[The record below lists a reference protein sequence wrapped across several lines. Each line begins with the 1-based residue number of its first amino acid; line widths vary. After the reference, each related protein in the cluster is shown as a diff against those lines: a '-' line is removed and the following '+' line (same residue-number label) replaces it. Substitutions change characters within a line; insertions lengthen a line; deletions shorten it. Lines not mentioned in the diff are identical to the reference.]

1 MEDFE
6 ISQDR
11 YNEALSKY
19 NLSIDEKAVENAVEM
34 AKKDAEKLANRS
46 VIAEIISLIDLTT
59 LKPTDNEE
67 SVLQMVERIN
77 HLDNEHPDIPS
88 VASICVYPNFAS
100 VVSESLEADNVKT
113 CCVAGGFPSSQTFT
127 EVKIA
132 ETSLALLDGAE
143 EIDIVQNVGKF
154 LNGDYEYICSETEE
168 LKEICK
174 EKTLKVIIEC
184 GALQNLENV
193 KKASILAMY
202 SGADFIKTST
212 GKEVAGADPK
222 SFFVMCKAI
231 KEYYDETGKKIGIKA
246 AGGISTTQDALLYYS
261 IVNNVLGKE
270 WLNNKLFRIGAS
282 KLFDNLLESLISSC

>member
-1 MEDFE
+1 MDFLTK
-6 ISQDR
+6 
-11 YNEALSKY
+11 YGYAPNPEAMSRALDLIAA
-19 NLSIDEKAVENAVEM
+19 NLDQVASEQVY
-34 AKKDAEKLANRS
+34 KDCFS
-46 VIAEIISLIDLTT
+46 MMDLTT
-59 LKPTDNEE
+59 LKTDDTPA
-67 SVLQMVERIN
+67 SVTKLVNKVNAFQQSYPEWP
-77 HLDNEHPDIPS
+77 LP
-88 VASICVYPNFAS
+88 ASICVYPNFAS

-282 KLFDNLLESLISSC
+282 RLFDNLLESLISSC